1 MPYNHHEPASPKQL
15 DLYQLCTW
23 WALFRIIQCSHVLT
37 CIMKR
42 KLLDFGFNITK
53 KAEVLIDYT
62 CYPVINKVATYSSYS
77 M

>member
-1 MPYNHHEPASPKQL
+1 MSLLLQSNYSNLARGG
-15 DLYQLCTW
+15 LYLEQHSAVHL
-23 WALFRIIQCSHVLT
+23 LT

-42 KLLDFGFNITK
+42 KLPGQFNITK

-62 CYPVINKVATYSSYS
+62 CYPVNNKVVVATYSSYS